1 MLTVDYGTDPNNPDT
16 DGDGLSDGDEVNIH
30 GTDPLNP
37 DTDGD
42 GLSDGDEFIIY
53 KTSFL
58 DKEPDSDGDGLLDA
72 LEIVDYGTD
81 PYNPDTDGDGLSDGD
96 EINIHGSDPLDPVV
110 TNTET
115 QITKIISTNEALQGE
130 TNSKSKDKDSPG
142 WTLFISTASMFVLIF
157 NRRVGKARKVQTT

>member
-1 MLTVDYGTDPNNPDT
+1 M
-16 DGDGLSDGDEVNIH
+16 
-30 GTDPLNP
+30 
-37 DTDGD
+37 
-42 GLSDGDEFIIY
+42 IY

-58 DKEPDSDGDGLLDA
+58 AKEPDSDGDGLLDA

-96 EINIHGSDPLDPVV
+96 EINIHGTDPLDPVV

-115 QITKIISTNEALQGE
+115 QIATVESSSSVNPLKVISTTEALQGDS
-130 TNSKSKDKDSPG
+130 NSKSKDKNSPG
-142 WTLFISTASMFVLIF
+142 WTLFITIASMFVLIF